1 MSVFRSGRLA
11 ARAAQACSVAVA
23 LCLTLALAGCGG
35 GGGSGATPSS
45 VPQVQYPGSD
55 ADARRFLTQATFG
68 PTDADVA
75 LLTTQ
80 GFEPWIQ
87 QQIATQ
93 PAATHVALFD
103 QRLATIRAAS
113 STANASWQELNH
125 GFWHRALSGPDQLRQ
140 RVAFALS
147 QIFVVSSMADCVGG
161 NPRGAA
167 HYLDTLAQ
175 HAFGDFRTLLEAVSR
190 HPIMGCY
197 LSHLRNQRENAM
209 TGRVPDENYAREVM
223 QLFSIGLYQLRPD
236 GTVIRDAEGN
246 PIESYTADDVSG
258 PAKVFTGFS
267 YDCPDRPADS
277 CFYSGVANNARY
289 DDLWGRPMFG
299 YPQFHS
305 RSEKRFLGLL
315 IPAAEYADPDTDL
328 QKALD
333 LLALTHPNVGP
344 FIGTQLIQR
353 LVTSNPSPAY
363 VGRVTAA
370 FEQSGRNLGAMVKA
384 ILTDPEAR
392 DIAAAMKSTTF
403 GKVREPVLRLSAFL
417 RAVGTVSDSG
427 QYVIDSTDD
436 VSQLSQSVLRASSVF
451 NFYRPGYVY
460 PGGASGALGLV
471 APELQI
477 ANESSAAGYVNFMR
491 DVIANGLGRS
501 QATTG
506 VSRRDLRVAY
516 SLDTRNDWYTLAQDK
531 DAGPLIEH
539 INRKLMYGTLPEA
552 LRTEMRTTLDTFPLS
567 ATPTEPQVRNRLQ
580 AALLMAVVSPEFLI
594 QK

>member
-1 MSVFRSGRLA
+1 MLSCWMDGLT
-11 ARAAQACSVAVA
+11 ARAGRAMGLAVA
-23 LCLTLALAGCGG
+23 LVLSGCGG
-35 GGGSGATPSS
+35 GGGGGATPSA
-45 VPQVQYPGSD
+45 VDQVQYPSSD

-75 LLTTQ
+75 QLKAL
-80 GFEPWIQ
+80 GFAPWIDQ
-87 QQIATQ
+87 QLAARPAT
-93 PAATHVALFD
+93 THVAFFD
-103 QRLATIRAAS
+103 LRLATLRAAS
-113 STANASWQELNH
+113 TTANASWQELSH
-125 GFWHRALSGPDQLRQ
+125 SFWHQALTGPDQLRQ

-147 QIFVVSSMADCVGG
+147 QIFVVSTMADCVGS

-167 HYLDTLAQ
+167 HYYDTLAQ
-175 HAFGDFRTLLEAVSR
+175 NAFGDFRTLLEAVSR

-197 LSHLRNQRENAM
+197 LSHLKNQRENTL

-223 QLFSIGLYQLRPD
+223 QLFTIGLYQLRAD
-236 GTVIRDAEGN
+236 GTVIKDAAGD
-246 PIESYTADDVSG
+246 PIESYTAADVSG
-258 PAKVFTGFS
+258 LAKVFTGFS

-277 CFYSGVANNARY
+277 CFYSGTANNSRF

-299 YPQFHS
+299 YAQFHS
-305 RSEKRFLGLL
+305 RSEKRFLGVV
-315 IPAAEYADPDTDL
+315 IPAAEYAEPDEDL
-328 QKALD
+328 AQALD

-392 DIAAAMKSTTF
+392 DTAAALPSITF

-427 QYVIDSTDD
+427 QHVIDSTDD
-436 VSQLSQSVLRASSVF
+436 VSQLSQSALRAGSVF

-460 PGGASGALGLV
+460 PGGASAAKSLV

-501 QATTG
+501 LSTTG
-506 VSRRDLRVAY
+506 VSRRDVRVAY
-516 SLDTRNDWYTLAQDK
+516 SLDTTNVWYTLAKDK
-531 DAGPLIEH
+531 DAGPLIEL
-539 INRKLMYGTLPEA
+539 INQKLMYGTLPDA
-552 LRTEMRTTLDTFPLS
+552 LRAEMRAVLDTFTLS
-567 ATPTEPQVRNRLQ
+567 ATPTEAQVRNRLQ